1 MIVVAIVCATFLLV
15 LVAFWIMPIKKM
27 KAVSKELK
35 SLLKV
40 LPVTSVV
47 NALMQNKKKSDDAS
61 KEE

>member
-1 MIVVAIVCATFLLV
+1 MIVVAIVCTTFLLV

-35 SLLKV
+35 SLLQV

-47 NALMQNKKKSDDAS
+47 NAVMQNKKKSDDTS
-61 KEE
+61 KGE